1 MSNNGVFYL
10 DAASRPAAKMWL
22 NITALG
28 GATPAQ
34 AELLL
39 GGETSMWQDQYVH
52 SCLFANSQDANFSES
67 VSGCVWP
74 RAAIAA
80 GSFWGFYSAT
90 KGLDQ
95 ATFDATHRRLAER
108 GIPSCPCASLNGSGC
123 SQMGRCGES
132 YCPPP
137 PPSPPPPPTPPPAS
151 CGSAPPYTCLFAV
164 PCDAAD
170 PDQSLA
176 FDAST
181 GLLRSASGLC
191 ADAVGCKQVS
201 VLAPV
206 ACEAGSAT
214 QQWAHSADGRFRSA
228 GCKGQCID
236 CYSGGRGDAGLYNC
250 DGASN
255 QVWVAAGKTFSE
267 NYSGLKCMSQGPGK

>member
-95 ATFDATHRRLAER
+95 ATFDATHRRPRDPELPLRHPDRQRLLADGPLR
-108 GIPSCPCASLNGSGC
+108 GELL
-123 SQMGRCGES
+123 
-132 YCPPP
+132 
-137 PPSPPPPPTPPPAS
+137 PA
-151 CGSAPPYTCLFAV
+151 AAAV
-164 PCDAAD
+164 AAAAADAAARLVRQRATLHL
-170 PDQSLA
+170 P
-176 FDAST
+176 
-181 GLLRSASGLC
+181 LRGAL
-191 ADAVGCKQVS
+191 
-201 VLAPV
+201 
-206 ACEAGSAT
+206 
-214 QQWAHSADGRFRSA
+214 R
-228 GCKGQCID
+228 
-236 CYSGGRGDAGLYNC
+236 RG
-250 DGASN
+250 
-255 QVWVAAGKTFSE
+255 
-267 NYSGLKCMSQGPGK
+267 